1 MRMISHPLHSH
12 HPFRIFFVSA
22 LITLLSIAGVWF
34 GLGAHA
40 VFIACVLII
49 IEVMFSFDNAIV
61 NARVLMTMSRFWQT
75 MFLTIGV
82 LIAVFG
88 MRLVFPILL
97 VMITTGLGAGHVVN
111 LALNNPDLYSAEL
124 VKAHPLIS
132 SFGGMFLLMLAL
144 AFFFDP
150 GRKILW
156 INVLERPLQRIGKW
170 WIYTF
175 IASIVLIMLAMLPWN
190 HHPRE
195 TLIAGALGIVI
206 QLGLSKLNDFFTTS
220 QETRAKKSSSA
231 MAGFMAF
238 MYLQVLDASFSFD
251 GVLGAFAVTQDVIL
265 IAVGLGI
272 GALWVRSITIFMV
285 RRHTLGAYRYLE
297 HGAHYTILI
306 LAFVLLGG
314 LFFNIPELIA
324 GLAGISI
331 VTASIMSSISESK
344 ADAGRQRGNT
354 R

>member
-1 MRMISHPLHSH
+1 MHPH
-12 HPFRIFFVSA
+12 HPFRIFFISGF
-22 LITLLSIAGVWF
+22 LTLLSIAGVWF
-34 GLGAHA
+34 GLGPQAT
-40 VFIACVLII
+40 FITIVLILV
-49 IEVMFSFDNAIV
+49 EVMFSFDNAII
-61 NARVLMTMSRFWQT
+61 NARVLATMNRFWQT
-75 MFLTIGV
+75 MFLTVGM

-88 MRLVFPILL
+88 MRLVFPIVL
-97 VMITTGLGAGHVVN
+97 VMLTTGLGAGHVID
-111 LALNNPDLYSAEL
+111 LALNQPDQYSDEL

-150 GRKILW
+150 GRKVLW
-156 INVLERPLQRIGKW
+156 ISILERPLQRIGKW

-175 IASIVLIMLAMLPWN
+175 IASVILIIAAMVPFN

-195 TLIAGALGIVI
+195 TLLAGALGIII
-206 QLGLSKLNDFFTTS
+206 QLGLSKLNDFFTAS
-220 QETRAKKSSSA
+220 QASRAKKAGSA

-251 GVLGAFAVTQDVIL
+251 GVLGAFAVTKDVVL

-272 GALWVRSITIFMV
+272 GALWVRSMTIFMV

-297 HGAHYTILI
+297 HGAHYTIAI

-314 LFFNIPELIA
+314 LFFEIPELVA

-331 VTASIMSSISESK
+331 VGASIFNSISERNADRSK
-344 ADAGRQRGNT
+344 NHGHAG
-354 R
+354 